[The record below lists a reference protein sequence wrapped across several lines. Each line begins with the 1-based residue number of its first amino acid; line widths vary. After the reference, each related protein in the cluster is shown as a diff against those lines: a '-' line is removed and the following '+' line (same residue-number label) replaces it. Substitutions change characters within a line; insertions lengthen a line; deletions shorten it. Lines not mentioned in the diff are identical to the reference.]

1 MFDWV
6 TPILTVMCEGRMGVG
21 VFGLSRQGVMMMGL
35 SSWRG
40 LPFKGPTSLSGAMI
54 SHHIMD
60 YTMQGLKP
68 AKPESSCARADSRP
82 VVSVVCFCENMLYS
96 QV

>member
-1 MFDWV
+1 
-6 TPILTVMCEGRMGVG
+6 
-21 VFGLSRQGVMMMGL
+21 MMGL

-40 LPFKGPTSLSGAMI
+40 LSCKGPTSLAGAMV

-60 YTMQGLKP
+60 YTMQRLKP
-68 AKPESSCARADSRP
+68 DKPESGDARADSMP
-82 VVSVVCFCENMLYS
+82 VASVVCFCEKTLYS